1 MQINRLEVK
10 VPLDYNQYLELPS
23 FLNGLGVYPRRQYS
37 DRWVNSI
44 YLDSLALTNYREN
57 VIGLSNRQK
66 VRFRWYDLLEKIS
79 IERKQKTNKSSNKQ
93 STKLSNN
100 QGLRPDHA
108 VAIKQLELENPEL
121 VAYTLSLAPT
131 LEVSYL
137 RSYYEI
143 ASGIRMTIDRNMK
156 FRNLSHP
163 ADKKMTNSPVACVV
177 EFKYP
182 VDKKRDFEA
191 LLQDFPF
198 RLFRHSKY
206 VIGMDTVCG

>member
-23 FLNGLGVYPRRQYS
+23 ILNNLGVYPRRQYS

-44 YLDSLALTNYREN
+44 YLDSLALTNYLEN

-66 VRFRWYDLLEKIS
+66 IRFRWYDSLEQIS

-93 STKLSNN
+93 SAKLSNIKA
-100 QGLRPDHA
+100 LRPDHA
-108 VAIKQLELENPEL
+108 VAIGQLELENPQL
-121 VAYTLSLAPT
+121 LAYTLSLAPT

-156 FRNLSHP
+156 FRSLSHP
-163 ADKKMTNSPVACVV
+163 ADKKMTNSPVASVV
-177 EFKYP
+177 EFKY
-182 VDKKRDFEA
+182 
-191 LLQDFPF
+191 
-198 RLFRHSKY
+198 
-206 VIGMDTVCG
+206 